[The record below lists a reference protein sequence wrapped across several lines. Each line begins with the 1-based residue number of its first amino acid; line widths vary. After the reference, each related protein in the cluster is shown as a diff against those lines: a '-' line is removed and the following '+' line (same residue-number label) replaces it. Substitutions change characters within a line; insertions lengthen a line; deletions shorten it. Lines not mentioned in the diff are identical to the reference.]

1 MLSTGTKNCFFEGKK
16 SDQRSHTVVTHFVV
30 AVAGDDVCERAV
42 DWPFYPATCWGG
54 VAGIISSVSTTK
66 ATVVVLAAEIR
77 DSQCRTFMEKNKTIE
92 CVFFYNGPLIEGT
105 VERPLVD

>member
-1 MLSTGTKNCFFEGKK
+1 MEARDKERRMLSTGTTFFEGKK

-30 AVAGDDVCERAV
+30 GLAGDDVCERAV
-42 DWPFYPATCWGG
+42 DWGFYPATCWGG

-77 DSQCRTFMEKNKTIE
+77 DSQCRTFRGKKTID
-92 CVFFYNGPLIEGT
+92 CFFIID
-105 VERPLVD
+105 R